1 MYNIYMMNDDLK
13 QSWTDEFAPKTLNDM
28 VLNGELKKEI
38 ENNLKSGTIFS
49 YLLEGRAGIGKT
61 SLANI
66 IAKELNA
73 MVLFVQCG
81 IDGNVSYAQTTVKN
95 FCNSLSM
102 EGRPKMV
109 IMDELDCASGTQE
122 NSFQKT
128 MRNIISETH
137 DCIFIGTCNYIDKV
151 IEPIQSRLGVKKL
164 NFSAKELFIKVK
176 YILDIKGIKYNSES
190 LKEFVNKILKTHYP
204 DIRRII
210 SDLQKCCSSGELII
224 PEIVSVDIS
233 FIDELI
239 TKCKTETNL
248 LNLRQFYISNKM
260 KVPDFIKTSS
270 DIFNYVLDNNLIENC
285 DYILYLSNLIYQM
298 NLVIDKEVSFFSF
311 ITYLNKI
318 LKNGK

>member
-1 MYNIYMMNDDLK
+1 MTNEELK
-13 QSWTDEFAPKTLNDM
+13 LSWTDEFAPRTLKDM
-28 VLNGELKKEI
+28 VLNDEIKKEI
-38 ENNLKSGTIFS
+38 EDNLKSGTIFS
-49 YLLEGRAGIGKT
+49 YLFEGRAGIGKT

-73 MVLFVQCG
+73 MVLFIQCG

-102 EGRPKMV
+102 EGRPKIV
-109 IMDELDCASGTQE
+109 IMDELDSASGTQD

-137 DCIFIGTCNYIDKV
+137 DCIFIGTCNYVDKV
-151 IEPIQSRLGVKKL
+151 IEPLQSRLGVKKL
-164 NFSAKELFIKVK
+164 KFSPKELFIKIK
-176 YILDIKGIKYNSES
+176 EILDIKCVKYTNET

-224 PEIVSVDIS
+224 PNEVSVDIS

-239 TKCKTETNL
+239 HKCKTETNI
-248 LNLRQFYISNKM
+248 LNLRQYYITNKM

-270 DIFNYVLDNNLIENC
+270 DIFNYVLDNGLIINN
-285 DYILYLSNLIYQM
+285 DHILHISNLIYQM
-298 NLVIDKEVSFFSF
+298 NLVIDKEVSFFAL
-311 ITYLNKI
+311 ITFLNKI
-318 LKNGK
+318 LKNGN

>member
-1 MYNIYMMNDDLK
+1 MTNEELK
-13 QSWTDEFAPKTLNDM
+13 ISWTDEFAPKTLKDM
-28 VLNGELKKEI
+28 VLNDEIKKEI
-38 ENNLKSGTIFS
+38 EYNLKSGTIFS
-49 YLLEGRAGIGKT
+49 YLFEGRAGIGKT

-73 MVLFVQCG
+73 MVLFIQCG

-102 EGRPKMV
+102 EGRPKIV
-109 IMDELDCASGTQE
+109 IMDELDSASGTQD

-137 DCIFIGTCNYIDKV
+137 DCIFIGTCNYVDKV
-151 IEPIQSRLGVKKL
+151 IEPMQSRLGVKKL
-164 NFSAKELFIKVK
+164 KFSPKELFIKIK
-176 YILDIKGIKYNSES
+176 EILDIKCVKYTNET

-224 PEIVSVDIS
+224 PNEVSADIS
-233 FIDELI
+233 FIGELI
-239 TKCKTETNL
+239 HKCKTETNM
-248 LNLRQFYISNKM
+248 LNLRQYYITNKM

-270 DIFNYVLDNNLIENC
+270 DIFNYVLDNGLIINN
-285 DYILYLSNLIYQM
+285 DYILHISNLIYQM
-298 NLVIDKEVSFFSF
+298 NLVIDKEVSFFAL
-311 ITYLNKI
+311 ITFLNKV
-318 LKNGK
+318 LKNGN

>member
-1 MYNIYMMNDDLK
+1 MLNEELK
-13 QSWTDEFAPKTLNDM
+13 QSWTDEFSPQSLNDM
-28 VLNGELKKEI
+28 VLNSEIKSEI

-49 YLLEGRAGIGKT
+49 YLFEGSAGIGKT

-73 MVLFVQCG
+73 MVLFIPCG
-81 IDGNVSYAQTTVKN
+81 LNGNVAYAQTTVKN
-95 FCNSLSM
+95 FCDSLSM

-137 DCIFIGTCNYIDKV
+137 DCIFIGTCNYINKV

-164 NFSAKELFIKVK
+164 KFSTKELFLKAK
-176 YILDIKGIKYNSES
+176 YILDTKEIKYNNDS

-204 DIRRII
+204 DVRRII

-224 PEIVSVDIS
+224 SNLITEDIS

-239 TKCKTETNL
+239 NKCKNETNL
-248 LNLRQFYISNKM
+248 LNLRQFYISNKS
-260 KVPDFIKTSS
+260 KIPDYIKMSS
-270 DIFNYVLDNNLIENC
+270 DIFNYILDNNLITTN
-285 DYILYLSNLIYQM
+285 DHVLYLSNLIYQM
-298 NLVIDKEVSFFSF
+298 NLVIDKEISFFSF

-318 LKNGK
+318 LKNG